1 MLKARE
7 ILVSESHEE
16 VAMVIDHL
24 FKRQDSEE
32 YKTSRALYDICVSCN
47 PGCLTLKLL
56 KVYQSSSN
64 GILRLRSIS
73 QLSETLT
80 YLKNQ
85 IVFSKFSLDSLY
97 EIKPLLILCLTMQE
111 TKESDI
117 KILRKIVSFVTYNV
131 VELHKDKWDELGDCI
146 LSLASSKEPVKAFHV
161 FIDLPPVYKSFIDN
175 FLDKS

>member
-1 MLKARE
+1 
-7 ILVSESHEE
+7 
-16 VAMVIDHL
+16 
-24 FKRQDSEE
+24 
-32 YKTSRALYDICVSCN
+32 
-47 PGCLTLKLL
+47 
-56 KVYQSSSN
+56 
-64 GILRLRSIS
+64 
-73 QLSETLT
+73 
-80 YLKNQ
+80 
-85 IVFSKFSLDSLY
+85 
-97 EIKPLLILCLTMQE
+97 MQE

>member
-1 MLKARE
+1 MISTKHTVSSGLYSSLNLMLKARE

-16 VAMVIDHL
+16 VAMIIDHL

-85 IVFSKFSLDSLY
+85 IVS
-97 EIKPLLILCLTMQE
+97 T
-111 TKESDI
+111 
-117 KILRKIVSFVTYNV
+117 
-131 VELHKDKWDELGDCI
+131 
-146 LSLASSKEPVKAFHV
+146 LSM
-161 FIDLPPVYKSFIDN
+161 KSNPF
-175 FLDKS
+175 